1 MSTSVSKTR
10 FKSVRVA
17 IWCRR
22 KYCRRILASNMGGR
36 IMLEFR
42 LNGATARNY
51 NINVK
56 SNHSTGNGA
65 RRALFKRH
73 RPIWRTIRKSLLS
86 RWVLTEKR
94 FQMNSYYCAVP
105 KVALFLASDDSSFV
119 TGIELF
125 VDGGRAQI

>member
-1 MSTSVSKTR
+1 MSTSVAKTR

-42 LNGATARNY
+42 LNGAIARNY

-73 RPIWRTIRKSLLS
+73 RPYWRTIRKSLLS

-105 KVALFLASDDSSFV
+105 YTGLAAGLVALLVMGLVFYWRFFTSSP
-119 TGIELF
+119 L
-125 VDGGRAQI
+125 

>member
-42 LNGATARNY
+42 LNGAIARNY

-56 SNHSTGNGA
+56 SNHRTGNGT
-65 RRALFKRH
+65 RMVLFKRQ
-73 RPIWRTIRKSLLS
+73 RSLFGDSFEVLLTS
-86 RWVLTEKR
+86 LVLTIYLYKLHY
-94 FQMNSYYCAVP
+94 SY
-105 KVALFLASDDSSFV
+105 FDSL
-119 TGIELF
+119 I
-125 VDGGRAQI
+125 

>member
-17 IWCRR
+17 ILCRR

-42 LNGATARNY
+42 LNGAIARNY

-56 SNHSTGNGA
+56 SNHSTSNGA

-73 RPIWRTIRKSLLS
+73 RPYWRTIRKSLLS

-105 KVALFLASDDSSFV
+105 YRSGGCTPYLYLSTV
-119 TGIELF
+119 GELTY
-125 VDGGRAQI
+125 VVNE

>member
-1 MSTSVSKTR
+1 MSTSVSRTR

-17 IWCRR
+17 ILCRR

-42 LNGATARNY
+42 LNGAIARNY

-56 SNHSTGNGA
+56 SNHSTGNGT
-65 RRALFKRH
+65 RMALFKRH
-73 RPIWRTIRKSLLS
+73 RSLFGEPSEALLS

-94 FQMNSYYCAVP
+94 LGNHPQQWKWDEWLHNV
-105 KVALFLASDDSSFV
+105 
-119 TGIELF
+119 ELQPHKR
-125 VDGGRAQI
+125 G

>member
-1 MSTSVSKTR
+1 MSTSVAKTR

-42 LNGATARNY
+42 LNGAIARNY

-56 SNHSTGNGA
+56 SNHSTGNGT

-73 RPIWRTIRKSLLS
+73 MALLANHQS
-86 RWVLTEKR
+86 PCYRWVLTEKR
-94 FQMNSYYCAVP
+94 LQMNSYY
-105 KVALFLASDDSSFV
+105 S
-119 TGIELF
+119 
-125 VDGGRAQI
+125 

>member
-17 IWCRR
+17 ILCRR

-42 LNGATARNY
+42 LNGAIARNY

-73 RPIWRTIRKSLLS
+73 RPYWRTIRVPVIEMGTDRETIPDEQLLL
-86 RWVLTEKR
+86 RR
-94 FQMNSYYCAVP
+94 P
-105 KVALFLASDDSSFV
+105 
-119 TGIELF
+119 
-125 VDGGRAQI
+125 